1 MKVRMHL
8 QIQRLSFDD
17 QITCFEKTKS
27 AIEAK
32 IGVEASN
39 KMLNQA
45 VYLIGMG
52 TVTLSSPFRPR
63 LPPLDLLSLAN

>member
-1 MKVRMHL
+1 MHL

-17 QITCFEKTKS
+17 QITCFEKTKA

-32 IGVEASN
+32 VGVEASN

-52 TVTLSSPFRPR
+52 TVTLSFEF
-63 LPPLDLLSLAN
+63 L